1 MIKSIIAAVAD
12 NGAIGRD
19 NELLW
24 HLSEDLRY
32 FRRVTLG
39 SAVVMGRNTFL
50 SLGKPLPGRFN
61 IVVTRDPDARF
72 DGAAA
77 AASPED
83 ACSAAQAAAA
93 AGECRADECFIIG
106 GGALYRSCMD
116 TADRLY
122 ITEVHVSPKDADTFF
137 PEINP
142 ASWKETSRSEKY
154 TDPGTGCTFEFV
166 VYERK

>member
-12 NGAIGRD
+12 NGAIGRN

-24 HLSEDLRY
+24 HLSEDLKY
-32 FRRVTLG
+32 FRQVTLG
-39 SAVVMGRNTFL
+39 SAVIMGRKTFA

-61 IVVTRDPDARF
+61 IVVTRSPEACF

-77 AASPED
+77 AVSPET
-83 ACSAAQAAAA
+83 ACSAASEAASS
-93 AGECRADECFIIG
+93 GKCRSDECFIIG
-106 GGALYRSCMD
+106 GGALYRSSMD
-116 TADRLY
+116 FADRLY

-137 PEINP
+137 PEIDT
-142 ASWKETSRSEKY
+142 ASWKEKSRSEKH
-154 TDPGTGCTFEFV
+154 TDPGTGCIFEFV